1 MAFRTRE
8 VVSAGGVVYR
18 REQGDLEVLL
28 LETSNG
34 IWGLPKGTPEDGERL
49 VETALREVQE
59 ETGLEVA
66 AEDEIGAIEYWF
78 VRAREQERYH
88 KHVHFWLMRPLGGS
102 LGQHDEEH
110 VAIRWFALPAALQR
124 VTHANTVEVL
134 QKAATLLEGRE
145 ATGAG
150 A

>member
-1 MAFRTRE
+1 MR
-8 VVSAGGVVYR
+8 SAP
-18 REQGDLEVLL
+18 L
-28 LETSNG
+28 S
-34 IWGLPKGTPEDGERL
+34 
-49 VETALREVQE
+49 
-59 ETGLEVA
+59 TGSCA
-66 AEDEIGAIEYWF
+66 P
-78 VRAREQERYH
+78 REQERYH

-150 A
+150 RLSARRGR